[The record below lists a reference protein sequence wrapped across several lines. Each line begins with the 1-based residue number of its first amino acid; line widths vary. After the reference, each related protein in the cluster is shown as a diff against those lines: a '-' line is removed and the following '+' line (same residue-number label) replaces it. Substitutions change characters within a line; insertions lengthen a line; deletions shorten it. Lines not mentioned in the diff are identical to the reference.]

1 MSTKEFGLQ
10 GIDGLLG
17 KLASISYDVKY
28 KGGRFSL
35 RKAANIV
42 AAAAKKGAER
52 VDDPN
57 TGRRIADNIAVRF
70 SSKTFK
76 RSGNL
81 MFRVGVK
88 HGAVMRNNRNT
99 SANAPTPHWRL
110 LEFGTEKMP
119 AEPFMRPALES
130 SVSSATNE
138 FVVQY
143 RKSID
148 RAIKKVKKEVA

>member
-28 KGGRFSL
+28 RGGRFAL

-42 AAAAKKGAER
+42 ASAAKKGAER

-88 HGAVMRNNRNT
+88 HGAVMRNDKNI

-130 SVSSATNE
+130 NVSSATNE

-148 RAIKKVKKEVA
+148 RAIKKVKKVAA